1 MVKKSNCIPVGG
13 TVVVV
18 GSTVVGEVAVVSTG
32 VVASQT
38 ISKRKEIE
46 KDTDLNANSNI
57 KSIQPIFS
65 RLIHMAEC
73 TNLQR

>member
-1 MVKKSNCIPVGG
+1 M
-13 TVVVV
+13 VVV